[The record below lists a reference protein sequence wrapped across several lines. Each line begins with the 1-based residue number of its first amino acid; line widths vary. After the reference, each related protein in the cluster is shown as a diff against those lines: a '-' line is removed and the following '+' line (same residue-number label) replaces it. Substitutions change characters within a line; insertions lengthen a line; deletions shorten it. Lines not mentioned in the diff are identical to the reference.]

1 MFENYF
7 QLNLL
12 SISIRMPS
20 PILFFNLAV
29 WSCRQ
34 PRLSWTIFFQD
45 IAEIAWEI
53 HPFFS
58 PGGR

>member
-20 PILFFNLAV
+20 QILFFNLAV
-29 WSCRQ
+29 RSCRK
-34 PRLSWTIFFQD
+34 PRLSWTIVFQD
-45 IAEIAWEI
+45 VVEIA
-53 HPFFS
+53 
-58 PGGR
+58 